1 MKKAITYL
9 AAIALP
15 LAFLSSSAMAQN
27 SDKTSETTGPKRF
40 WQSSLP
46 GGDYVVA
53 LDRISS
59 ISKHSYII
67 DGNLRVTEVVIDT
80 NGNSLARFYY
90 IIPVSEDAGSAAG
103 VGSSSEAD
111 TETGATITR
120 TMAIATLQRVIRRWV
135 ISNASFAR
143 SINTVVDKKSFH
155 YDMCPGT
162 AKRRRQSL
170 ANGHIADDS
179 RKRKR
184 FLIASE
190 KGELDGTQ
198 CLV

>member
-1 MKKAITYL
+1 MKKALIYL

-15 LAFLSSSAMAQN
+15 FAFLSSSALAQN
-27 SDKTSETTGPKRF
+27 SGGTSETTGPKRF

-90 IIPVSEDAGSAAG
+90 IIPVSEDSGSTAGAG
-103 VGSSSEAD
+103 LTTRGKELLDKVGER
-111 TETGATITR
+111 TGTNLNTAVMKQYPTT
-120 TMAIATLQRVIRRWV
+120 THAKTVEFRVSDEGDLDKLFRSVR
-135 ISNASFAR
+135 NAWFKGSGKKF
-143 SINTVVDKKSFH
+143 SIKN
-155 YDMCPGT
+155 
-162 AKRRRQSL
+162 
-170 ANGHIADDS
+170 
-179 RKRKR
+179 
-184 FLIASE
+184 E
-190 KGELDGTQ
+190 
-198 CLV
+198 